1 MSKKAFLYFIFISLI
16 IIFSGWFAY
25 EKYWE
30 YRIKE
35 GAKALGYELNDEEV
49 KYWVKRIRNYNRVD
63 GFDEDIDEFIN
74 QDQISPPPKNAFL
87 FIGSSSIRLWKS
99 LKDDMQPLKVINR
112 GFGGAHT
119 KHINRHKYK
128 IVFPYEPKAIIFFCG
143 TNDINGW
150 NAPRE
155 VFKEFQKFYFSV
167 QEKLPNTKVFAISI
181 QPSPSRFDQ
190 RKRQLSWNKS
200 VEDLAESQTNLIYI
214 NVSPK
219 MLTEDNKPMPELY
232 TDDMLH
238 MNEKG
243 YKIWAKIIRENL
255 KKFFPK
261 DFDVEI

>member
-1 MSKKAFLYFIFISLI
+1 MSKKAFLYVISISLI

-49 KYWVKRIRNYNRVD
+49 KYWVKRIRNYNRAD
-63 GFDEDIDEFIN
+63 GFDEDIGEFIK
-74 QDQISPPPKNAFL
+74 QDEISPPPINAFL

-99 LKDDMQPLKVINR
+99 LQVDMHPLTVINR

-119 KHINRHKYK
+119 KHINRHKDK
-128 IVFPYEPKAIIFFCG
+128 IVFPYKPKAIIFFCG

-150 NAPRE
+150 NSPSE
-155 VFKEFQKFYFSV
+155 VFTEFQKFYFSV

-190 RKRQLSWNKS
+190 RKRQLRWNKS
-200 VEDLAESQTNLIYI
+200 VEDLAESQTNLTYI
-214 NVSPK
+214 DVSPK

-238 MNEKG
+238 MNENG
-243 YKIWAKIIRENL
+243 YEIWSKIIRENL
-255 KKFFPK
+255 RRVFPK
-261 DFDVEI
+261 DFDNEI

>member
-1 MSKKAFLYFIFISLI
+1 MSKLIFFRL
-16 IIFSGWFAY
+16 
-25 EKYWE
+25 
-30 YRIKE
+30 
-35 GAKALGYELNDEEV
+35 
-49 KYWVKRIRNYNRVD
+49 
-63 GFDEDIDEFIN
+63 
-74 QDQISPPPKNAFL
+74 FL
-87 FIGSSSIRLWKS
+87 FI
-99 LKDDMQPLKVINR
+99 P
-112 GFGGAHT
+112 
-119 KHINRHKYK
+119 
-128 IVFPYEPKAIIFFCG
+128 PKAIIFFCG

-155 VFKEFQKFYFSV
+155 VFKEFKKFYFSV
-167 QEKLPNTKVFAISI
+167 KEKLPNTKVFAISI

-214 NVSPK
+214 NVSSK
-219 MLTEDNKPMPELY
+219 MLAEDNKPMPELY